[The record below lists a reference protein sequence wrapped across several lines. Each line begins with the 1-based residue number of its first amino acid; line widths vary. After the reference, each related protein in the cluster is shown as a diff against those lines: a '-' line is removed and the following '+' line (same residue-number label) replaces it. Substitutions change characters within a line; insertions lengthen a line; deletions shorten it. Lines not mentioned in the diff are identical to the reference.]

1 MPKRIAIVAFA
12 AALAAVLVA
21 TGAFAGGGSGAAT
34 AQKTKF
40 KKAVALFAVMN
51 GRKEVDANGNKRVGD
66 PEGVGSFTA
75 IVAGGDL
82 CYGYTVAGIDTPAA
96 AHIHKGRPNQAG
108 PVVLPLDASACGDPG
123 DGERLHGRSRAEL
136 AAAILKNPGKYYV
149 NVHTGPFPGGAVRG
163 QLRKRQS

>member
-1 MPKRIAIVAFA
+1 MPKRIAIAAVFA
-12 AALAAVLVA
+12 ALTAVLVA
-21 TGAFAGGGSGAAT
+21 TGAMAGGDPGAAT
-34 AQKTKF
+34 AQKAKF

-108 PVVLPLDASACGDPG
+108 GVVLPLGAASSGDPG
-123 DGERLHGRSRAEL
+123 TTSDCTPIQAEL

-163 QLRKRQS
+163 QLRRRQS